1 MKDDHQQ
8 LPRLPDP
15 NRPPG
20 MGEVIDLTA
29 NDKDATA
36 RIIAKWLDEL
46 IRIPGT
52 NFRIGL
58 EPIMAFFPGV
68 GEVLASSV
76 SLVTVVESVRQGV
89 SPSIVAR
96 MGLNMG
102 FNALLGIIP
111 GIGPA
116 LSAFFKSNTR
126 NLMLL
131 RRWQEGEG
139 NQLRK
144 GSRWVLSLVVGAVF
158 VVFAALMMLWALYWW
173 SIFQI
178 VKGWFGF

>member
-1 MKDDHQQ
+1 MKDERTQ
-8 LPRLPDP
+8 LPSLPDTNSP
-15 NRPPG
+15 AG
-20 MGEVIDLTA
+20 LGEVIDHSA

-76 SLVTVVESVRQGV
+76 SLVTIVESVRQGV
-89 SPSIVAR
+89 SPSVVAR
-96 MGLNMG
+96 MGLNMV
-102 FNALLGIIP
+102 FNAMLGIIP
-111 GIGPA
+111 GVGPA

-139 NQLRK
+139 TQLRK
-144 GSRWVLSLVVGAVF
+144 GSRWLLGVAVGAVF
-158 VVFAALMMLWALYWW
+158 LVFAVLMLLWALYWW
-173 SIFQI
+173 SIFQV
-178 VKGWFGF
+178 VKGWAGY